1 VRVTRRVAGLAA
13 VLLLAGSAP
22 ARAQVLIGAL
32 FGDKLASEHF
42 NLGFEVGLDFSTLDG
57 LAGAERVK
65 HPVFGLFA
73 DWRFS
78 EHLHFTG
85 AFLPIGGRGA
95 SNLSPV
101 PTGDPALDGQTAGAP
116 ATRSLSTIEFPLR
129 LAWAPKRDSGFRAGA
144 GPSFALIVGAN
155 DRYAIPAESG
165 SYVVERDIGDLL
177 PGLDFGISAD
187 VEWRFKMLAI
197 AVRYTHG
204 LTDLRL
210 PGETE
215 AVRSRVLTGT
225 GRIALGRKRA
235 TP

>member
-1 VRVTRRVAGLAA
+1 MRRAAMVVALS
-13 VLLLAGSAP
+13 LLACVP

-32 FGDKLASEHF
+32 AGDKLASETF

-57 LAGAERVK
+57 LSGAERIK

-95 SNLSPV
+95 SNLHPV
-101 PTGDPALDGQTAGAP
+101 PTGDPAIDGQTGGAP
-116 ATRSLSTIEFPLR
+116 ATRTLSTIEFPLR
-129 LAWAPKRDSGFRAGA
+129 LHWAPKRDSGFRAGA
-144 GPSFALIVGAN
+144 GASFAIITGAN
-155 DRYAIPAESG
+155 DRYEVPSASG
-165 SYVVERDIGDLL
+165 TYVLERDVGDLL
-177 PGLDFGISAD
+177 PGLDFGIGAD

-210 PGETE
+210 PGETD
-215 AVRSRVLTGT
+215 AVHSRVLTGT

-235 TP
+235 AP